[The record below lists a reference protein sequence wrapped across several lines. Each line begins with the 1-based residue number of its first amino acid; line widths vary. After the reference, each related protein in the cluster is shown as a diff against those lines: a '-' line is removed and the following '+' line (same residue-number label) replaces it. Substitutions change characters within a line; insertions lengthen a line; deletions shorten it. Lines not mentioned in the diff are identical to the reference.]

1 MSKIYKEEMGT
12 TINFMKLDSM
22 ARLYTSDIK
31 WMRKMDKL
39 CESKPETFKCIRRSN
54 DGFDATYEFPKKLVT
69 VRNGEIKLNLSEE
82 EKERRRNLGKQKRNE
97 KKENS
102 WYKIE
107 KFPVIYVIDL
117 S

>member
-82 EKERRRNLGKQKRNE
+82 ERERRKNIGKQKRTE

-102 WYKIE
+102 
-107 KFPVIYVIDL
+107 
-117 S
+117 